1 MNSSAQMVLNGVHA
15 KIRLAE
21 VQIKDLCEEIEGF
34 EDAQERCVK
43 RIEYQ
48 GGQEFIYTGD
58 PKCPIEWSIRVGDIV
73 HKLRSAL
80 DHLVTY
86 LVLSNDYPSSF
97 LNRNHRFPIYRSRN
111 SYCDHVDNDLRGVNE
126 MGKTKI
132 FELQPFNDF
141 ASNITLWSLH
151 CLNIID
157 KHRHIRIVNAFTLGP
172 PSISFPK
179 ERDGQVDLFHMAK
192 NLDWTLR
199 GFEPLRSGGCL
210 YRYNDLKPTFAADA
224 LDIQVEVLFDDM
236 VLAQREPFISFDE
249 RAQPTSKTYSNIESM
264 GPRGSVR
271 LVLERL
277 TKKVLH
283 TVEDLAST

>member
-1 MNSSAQMVLNGVHA
+1 MNSSAQMVLNGVDA

-21 VQIKDLCEEIEGF
+21 VQIKDLCEEIEDF

-86 LVLSNDYPSSF
+86 MVLSNGHPSSL
-97 LNRNHRFPIYRSRN
+97 LNRKHRFPIYRSKD
-111 SYCDHVDNDLRGVNE
+111 SYCNHVANDLRGVNSIA
-126 MGKTKI
+126 KAKI
-132 FELQPFNDF
+132 FELQPFIDF
-141 ASNITLWSLH
+141 KENLSLWSLH

-157 KHRHIRIVNAFTLGP
+157 KHRHLRIMNAYTIGP
-172 PSISFPK
+172 HSISMP
-179 ERDGQVDLFHMAK
+179 RDSQRQLGLHHIAR
-192 NLDWTLR
+192 NLDMTLR
-199 GFEPLRSGGCL
+199 GFEPLETGARL
-210 YRYNDLKPTFAADA
+210 YRYDDLQPTLATDD

-236 VLAQREPFISFDE
+236 LLAQREPFISFDE
-249 RAQPTSKTYSNIESM
+249 RAQPTSKTYSNIETM

-277 TKKVLH
+277 TEKVTR